1 MPIKGGSE
9 MENNKSENKSGITLA
24 KNPLGIISLFVF
36 FIEAI
41 ATVSLN
47 IAVNTDYI
55 GHIVWFI
62 ILFPTLIVL
71 LFFFTLWVK
80 RESLYS
86 PMEFRDDE
94 SFLLLLK
101 KVDRLEAK
109 QDAAEL
115 DPVTA
120 DLAEV
125 FATIDRLL
133 GLNDVR
139 SAIEVGRAYLK
150 QNQYEESTKIFSYMQ
165 SKVNPQNEAYYKI
178 LANLSYSLIGT
189 GKYTDA
195 IKNMIEV
202 HQIRNGAE
210 FRAWHALAIAYSY
223 FMIGETKKFEEWLAD
238 AKMRAEYKRNI
249 LFFQS
254 LYPEIKGDL

>member
-1 MPIKGGSE
+1 
-9 MENNKSENKSGITLA
+9 MENITKENKSGITLA
-24 KNPLGIISLFVF
+24 RNPLGIISLFVF

-47 IAVNTDYI
+47 IAVDTEYI

-62 ILFPTLIVL
+62 ILFPTLIVI
-71 LFFFTLWVK
+71 LFFITLWIK

-86 PMEFRDDE
+86 PMEFRDDD
-94 SFLLLLK
+94 SFLILLK

-120 DLAEV
+120 ELSDV

-133 GLNDVR
+133 VLNDVR

-150 QNQYEESTKIFSYMQ
+150 QNQYEQ
-165 SKVNPQNEAYYKI
+165 SEKVFLYLQNKVNPKNEAYYKI
-178 LANLSYSLIGT
+178 LANLSYSQIGT
-189 GKYTDA
+189 GKFADA
-195 IKNMIEV
+195 IKNMMEV
-202 HQIRNGAE
+202 QQFQNGSV
-210 FRAWHALAIAYSY
+210 FRAWHALAIAYGH
-223 FMIGETKKFEEWLAD
+223 FMLKETKKFKEWLGD
-238 AKMRAEYKRNI
+238 AKTRPEYKRNI
-249 LFFQS
+249 SFFQS
-254 LYPEIKGDL
+254 IYPEIASYL

>member
-1 MPIKGGSE
+1 
-9 MENNKSENKSGITLA
+9 MENIAKENKSGITLA

-47 IAVNTDYI
+47 IAIDTEYI

-62 ILFPTLIVL
+62 ILFPTLIVI
-71 LFFFTLWVK
+71 LFFITLWIK

-86 PMEFRDDE
+86 PMEFRDDD
-94 SFLLLLK
+94 SFLGLLQ

-120 DLAEV
+120 ELSDV
-125 FATIDRLL
+125 FATINRLL
-133 GLNDVR
+133 ALNDVR

-150 QNQYEESTKIFSYMQ
+150 QNQYEQSGKVFSYLQ
-165 SKVNPQNEAYYKI
+165 DKVNPKNEAYYKI
-178 LANLSYSLIGT
+178 LANLSYSQIGI
-189 GKYTDA
+189 GKFVEA
-195 IKNMIEV
+195 IENMLEV
-202 HQIRNGAE
+202 QKFQNGGA
-210 FRAWHALAIAYSY
+210 FRAWHALALAYSY
-223 FMIGETKKFEEWLAD
+223 FMLKETKEFKEWLGV
-238 AKMRAEYKRNI
+238 AKTRSEYKRNI
-249 LFFQS
+249 PFFQS
-254 LYPEIKGDL
+254 VYPEIAKYL